1 MAKYFARNVYC
12 QYKIVVNT
20 RSTGMKTTRILSVA
34 IVIGVTVAAAQQ
46 ASAQLVNIYSSPGW
60 VNTIASIQE
69 SQIVKN
75 ALGNTKNKTGSSSV
89 SKSTSSSQSE
99 PYVVPAYRR
108 YPAVQFKSTGT
119 RLTLQEYLDSLPI
132 GAQDKP
138 EAKEFILKT
147 FKEYET
153 EAAAKGYPNDWA
165 LAFVSYVSLNSRI
178 YHGITEKPILPFE
191 QNIGMRDVVAEYV
204 TDNGI
209 FNNVTDRQKQ
219 ELYELLVIGGALTYQ
234 VYEKAL
240 KENDTEQLKNLKLM
254 AVQQL
259 KVVGIK
265 P

>member
-1 MAKYFARNVYC
+1 
-12 QYKIVVNT
+12 
-20 RSTGMKTTRILSVA
+20 MKTKHYSIAFIALMIFTFS
-34 IVIGVTVAAAQQ
+34 QH
-46 ASAQLVNIYSSPGW
+46 SFAQLVNIYNSPGW

-108 YPAVQFKSTGT
+108 YPAVQFRSTGT
-119 RLTLQEYLDSLPI
+119 RLTLQEYLDSLQMS
-132 GAQDKP
+132 AQDKP
-138 EAKEFILKT
+138 EAKELILKT

-153 EAAAKGYPNDWA
+153 AAAAKGCPNAWA

-191 QNIGMRDVVAEYV
+191 QNVGMRDVVAEYV

-219 ELYELLVIGGALTYQ
+219 ELYELLVIGGALTYH
-234 VYEKAL
+234 VYENAL
-240 KENDTEQLKNLKLM
+240 RENDAEELRNLKLM
-254 AVQQL
+254 AAQQL

>member
-1 MAKYFARNVYC
+1 
-12 QYKIVVNT
+12 
-20 RSTGMKTTRILSVA
+20 MKTTKIYSIGLIT
-34 IVIGVTVAAAQQ
+34 IVTIASAQQ

-60 VNTIASIQE
+60 VNTIATIQE
-69 SQIVKN
+69 NQIVKN
-75 ALGNTKNKTGSSSV
+75 ALGNTKKNTGSSSI
-89 SKSTSSSQSE
+89 SRSTSSGQSE

-132 GAQDKP
+132 SAQDKP
-138 EAKEFILKT
+138 EAREIILKT

-178 YHGITEKPILPFE
+178 YHGVTEKPILPFE
-191 QNIGMRDVVAEYV
+191 QNVGMRDVVAEYV

-219 ELYELLVIGGALTYQ
+219 ELYELLVIGGALTYH

-240 KENDTEQLKNLKLM
+240 RENDAEQLRNLKLM
-254 AVQQL
+254 AAQQL

>member
-1 MAKYFARNVYC
+1 
-12 QYKIVVNT
+12 
-20 RSTGMKTTRILSVA
+20 MKTTKIYSIGLIT
-34 IVIGVTVAAAQQ
+34 IVTIASAQQ

-60 VNTIASIQE
+60 VNTIATIQE
-69 SQIVKN
+69 NQIVKN
-75 ALGNTKNKTGSSSV
+75 ALGNTKKNTGSSSI
-89 SKSTSSSQSE
+89 SRSTSSGQSE

-108 YPAVQFKSTGT
+108 YSAVQFRSTGT

-132 GAQDKP
+132 SAQDKP
-138 EAKEFILKT
+138 EAREIILKT

-178 YHGITEKPILPFE
+178 YHGVTEKPILPFE
-191 QNIGMRDVVAEYV
+191 QNVGMRDVVAEYV

-219 ELYELLVIGGALTYQ
+219 ELYELLVIGGALTYH

-240 KENDTEQLKNLKLM
+240 RENDAEQLRNLKLM
-254 AVQQL
+254 AAQQL